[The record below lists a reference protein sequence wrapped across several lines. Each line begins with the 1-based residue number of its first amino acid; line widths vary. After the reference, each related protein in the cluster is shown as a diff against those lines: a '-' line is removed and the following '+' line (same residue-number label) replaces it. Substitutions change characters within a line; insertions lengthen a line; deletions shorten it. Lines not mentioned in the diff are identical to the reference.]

1 MGFGEKFT
9 RYVRTLF
16 NAPRAN
22 IITNDVLSG
31 TFSLTRGCR
40 QGCPSS
46 PLLFAIAIEPLA
58 VAIRTSAS
66 ISGIKFGTSEHK
78 LSLYADDLLLYIM
91 DPLKSIPS
99 LMKCLKEYSAASGYK
114 INYTKSEIM
123 PLNIQ
128 ESRIRALT
136 DPLQWCNNGFTYLGI
151 QIGKSED
158 QIFKLNYIKL
168 LEQTKLI
175 IQRWMDFPLSL
186 IGRINVIKM
195 NTLPKFIYLFQ
206 CLPTN
211 VPKSFFKELNK
222 LITSFIWQKKNP
234 RLKLSSLQAPYSRG
248 GLNLPNF
255 RNYYLASQYRS
266 IWIWLHAERSEFVC
280 FCLFCNLKMKNKAYK
295 KKNIKKKMNYLC
307 LQ

>member
-9 RYVRTLF
+9 CYVRTLF

-22 IITNDVLSG
+22 ITTNDVLSG
-31 TFSLTRGCR
+31 TFSVTRGCR

-46 PLLFAIAIEPLA
+46 PLLLTIAIEPVA
-58 VAIRTSAS
+58 VAIHTSAS
-66 ISGIKFGTSEHK
+66 ISGIRFGTSEHK
-78 LSLYADDLLLYIM
+78 LSLYADDLLLYIT

-123 PLNIQ
+123 SLSIQ
-128 ESRIRALT
+128 DSRIRALT
-136 DPLQWCNNGFTYLGI
+136 DPLQWRNNGFTYLGI
-151 QIGKSED
+151 QIGKSKD

-168 LEQTKLI
+168 LEQSKLN
-175 IQRWMDFPLSL
+175 IQRWMAFPICI

-195 NTLPKFIYLFQ
+195 NLFQ

-222 LITSFIWQKKNP
+222 LITSFIWQTKNP
-234 RLKLSSLQAPYSRG
+234 RLKLSSLQAPYSRA

-255 RNYYLASQYRS
+255 RNYYLASQYQS
-266 IWIWLHAERSEFVC
+266 IWIWLRAERSEVRWVPTEQHEVNPILLKELLNHF
-280 FCLFCNLKMKNKAYK
+280 LFLENS
-295 KKNIKKKMNYLC
+295 
-307 LQ
+307 